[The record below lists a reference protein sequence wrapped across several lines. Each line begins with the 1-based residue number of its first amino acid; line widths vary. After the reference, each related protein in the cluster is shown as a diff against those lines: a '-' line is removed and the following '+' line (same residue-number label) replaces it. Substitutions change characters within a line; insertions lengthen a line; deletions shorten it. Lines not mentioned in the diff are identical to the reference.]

1 MAARRAG
8 ATLLLLPFAMPALSV
23 ANTFPPYF
31 SYLAV
36 ACASGGGLAC
46 PGIAP
51 AVLGPILLVGLLV
64 LGLAHGACDQL
75 VLPATGQ
82 IRRGQRAY
90 LGRFVLG
97 YLGLAAAAGLGWW
110 HWPGMAVSLFFL
122 LTIWHWGSAD
132 APAQPGQLFLWL
144 AHSLLRGALLFAVP
158 ARWWPAEMQ
167 HSVNGLLAFAGAA
180 PLGAAWFTHV
190 APGLWPPVGIG
201 HLALW
206 ACYARRG
213 EFKCIYTDAG
223 EVLLLTVLFLTVPPL
238 LALGVYFVFWHSLQH
253 MLRLNRVFGY
263 EALGGRR
270 RPWATLGRE
279 IAFFIRRAYPLLL
292 VSLAVPVALYLLVP
306 ARLAALDT
314 LLGVAVLTAAIL
326 TLPHALLVSVA
337 LDAGNWR
344 RAKPAGGSW
353 AQQPSRANSA

>member
-1 MAARRAG
+1 MAVAG
-8 ATLLLLPFAMPALSV
+8 A
-23 ANTFPPYF
+23 
-31 SYLAV
+31 
-36 ACASGGGLAC
+36 SGLGLAF
-46 PGIAP
+46 PGVAP
-51 AVLGPILLVGLLV
+51 AVLGPILVVGLVV

-110 HWPGMAVSLFFL
+110 HWPGVAVGLFFL
-122 LTIWHWGSAD
+122 LTAWHWGSAD
-132 APAQPGQLFLWL
+132 APAQPGQPLLWL

-158 ARWWPAEMQ
+158 ARWWPAETQ

-180 PLGAAWFTHV
+180 PLGPAWSAGAV
-190 APGLWPPVGIG
+190 PGLWLLVGAG

-206 ACYARRG
+206 ACYAKRR
-213 EFKCIYTDAG
+213 EIRRLRTDAG
-223 EVLLLTVLFLTVPPL
+223 EVLLLTVLFLAVPPL
-238 LALGVYFVFWHSLQH
+238 LALGVYFVFWHSLRH

-263 EALGGRR
+263 EALGGHRR
-270 RPWATLGRE
+270 AWATLGRE
-279 IAFFIRRAYPLLL
+279 VAFFIRRAFPLLL
-292 VSLAVPVALYLLVP
+292 VSLAVPAGLYLLVP
-306 ARLAALDT
+306 ARLAARDT
-314 LLGVAVLTAAIL
+314 LLGIAVLTAAIL

-344 RAKPAGGSW
+344 AGKNKPKIGGG
-353 AQQPSRANSA
+353 NSAAQLLRETS